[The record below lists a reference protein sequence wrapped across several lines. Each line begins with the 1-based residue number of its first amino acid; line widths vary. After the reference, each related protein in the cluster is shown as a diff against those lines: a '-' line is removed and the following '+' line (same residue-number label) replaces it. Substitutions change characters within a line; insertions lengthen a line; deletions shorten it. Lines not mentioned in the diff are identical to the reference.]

1 MIGTSKT
8 QYTCRGLIVIAG
20 LAIAPLLHGS
30 QDNLFD
36 KPVPPLL
43 AQAENPEDQDQ
54 QQPERT
60 ATSPRRPT
68 QPRTGAQSR
77 PRQSAP
83 AEGSRSQSS
92 RPAAQQRRPGS
103 PSRQAAPPG
112 RRPPPSRTTTRRPAP
127 PRRPPGPPPE
137 PIAKYSEAELKAMAS
152 DIGRLSGQLES
163 LNRRTMDRL
172 EEASPDE
179 TVPLGERFRFEGDL
193 RRMQQL
199 ERQLNDYPD
208 DFETLISAGILL
220 KRNHKYRRAEDY
232 LVKALALEPLNQ
244 GLLSNLAD
252 LYLEKGEHTKAWK
265 TLQEI
270 IYLNP
275 DNVDAFATQGRIR
288 LQEQNFSG
296 ADAIYRQ
303 MEGKFGDVAQVY
315 AHRALIFIHQERY
328 GEAIA
333 LAREGISL
341 HPDYARLF
349 YVRGQ
354 AYEGL
359 GLIDRAWTDYYDAL
373 ALDPD
378 MLDTYEAI
386 GDLALREKNA
396 VTSMKA
402 YRRIVDMRPGDPR
415 ASLGLATAYLID
427 SRFHEAVAELE
438 MLQYLQP
445 EYREADDRMA
455 QAYYLRSLQLHEQGL
470 PRQALDMH
478 CLAFSLAGSRSTQL
492 VVAALLMAGDGAFSN
507 DDYHQAVKFYELA
520 LDNDP
525 FSIEGYLGLGYAFRA
540 LGEDAR
546 ARATFQQALIIDP
559 VHPDARAEYE
569 RPHQP

>member
-1 MIGTSKT
+1 MIGASKT
-8 QYTCRGLIVIAG
+8 QYTYQGLIVIAG
-20 LAIAPLLHGS
+20 LVIAPILHGS
-30 QDNLFD
+30 QNSLIE

-43 AQAENPEDQDQ
+43 TQAENPEDQDK

-68 QPRTGAQSR
+68 QTRSEAQSR
-77 PRQSAP
+77 PRQSSP
-83 AEGSRSQSS
+83 AAGSRSQSS
-92 RPAAQQRRPGS
+92 RPAAQQQRPGS
-103 PSRQAAPPG
+103 PQREAVPPS
-112 RRPPPSRTTTRRPAP
+112 RRPPPSRTATRRPAP

-152 DIGRLSGQLES
+152 DIGQLSGQLES

-172 EEASPDE
+172 GEASPDE
-179 TVPLGERFRFEGDL
+179 TVPLRERFRFEGDH

-199 ERQLNDYPD
+199 ERQLDDYPD
-208 DFETLISAGILL
+208 DFETLMSAGILL
-220 KRNHKYRRAEDY
+220 KRNHKFQRAEDC

-275 DNVDAFATQGRIR
+275 DNIDAFAVQGRIR
-288 LQEQNFSG
+288 MQEQNFSG

-303 MEGKFGDVAQVY
+303 MEGKFGNAAQVY
-315 AHRALIFIHQERY
+315 AHRAQSFVHQERY
-328 GEAIA
+328 GEAVA

-341 HPDYARLF
+341 YPDYARLF
-349 YVRGQ
+349 YARGQ

-415 ASLGLATAYLID
+415 ASLGLATAYIID
-427 SRFHEAVAELE
+427 SRFQEAVAELE
-438 MLQYLQP
+438 MLRYLHP
-445 EYREADDRMA
+445 EYREADNRMA
-455 QAYYLRSLQLHEQGL
+455 QAYYLRSLQLHEQGY
-470 PRQALDMH
+470 PRQALDLHHM
-478 CLAFSLAGSRSTQL
+478 AFSLAGSRSTEL

-507 DDYHQAVKFYELA
+507 DD
-520 LDNDP
+520 
-525 FSIEGYLGLGYAFRA
+525 
-540 LGEDAR
+540 
-546 ARATFQQALIIDP
+546 
-559 VHPDARAEYE
+559 
-569 RPHQP
+569 